1 MKTAG
6 RSATIS
12 YSRLGKHMAAN
23 DDAAANEEEVEE
35 QIEADNVKRVA
46 CENAIGFP
54 ILILRGNE
62 EIQAADDAVASK
74 DGVQE
79 QVERKRVEK
88 KAFENRISAASA
100 EKWIQ
105 NGRIRG

>member
-1 MKTAG
+1 MAKTAIVPES
-6 RSATIS
+6 RSSSQITT
-12 YSRLGKHMAAN
+12 N
-23 DDAAANEEEVEE
+23 DNAAANREEVEE
-35 QIEADNVKRVA
+35 QIEEVSVKRA
-46 CENAIGFP
+46 ARENATGAPVSMIRDSKQVEA
-54 ILILRGNE
+54 I
-62 EIQAADDAVASK
+62 DDAVAA
-74 DGVQE
+74 GEETQE